1 MLPKINVAD
10 IRSYLEKEKAR
21 PKDKWGRAWII
32 DHSSDLL
39 TSSNLERYAVN
50 TREEFMK
57 MYMCQF
63 KNIEV
68 ITTRELHRPRY
79 DDEKM
84 SWMMEL
90 GSIRPIGAPISAQ
103 NIGAGVIPASRMPP
117 RPLTEAELRAAEGN
131 FTMGLVLKTD
141 SNGFLPCEDDDL
153 VHIDDVKEW
162 AKDSLKGRTT
172 ALILMNRGRMEGYRF
187 TFDFD
192 EDKVMFK
199 LRWF

>member
-1 MLPKINVAD
+1 MLPKINAAD

-21 PKDKWGRAWII
+21 PKDRWGGAFMV
-32 DHSSDLL
+32 DYSSDLL
-39 TSSNLERYAVN
+39 TSSNLEKYAVN
-50 TREEFMK
+50 IREDFMK

-68 ITTRELHRPRY
+68 VTTKARRQPRY

-84 SWMMEL
+84 TWMMEL
-90 GSIRPIGAPISAQ
+90 GSLRPIGPPISAQ
-103 NIGAGVIPASRMPP
+103 NIGAGVIPASQIYKPP
-117 RPLTEAELRAAEGN
+117 TEAELRAAEGRFN
-131 FTMGLVLKTD
+131 MGLVLHTD
-141 SNGFLPCEDDDL
+141 ANGFLPCDNDEL

-162 AKDSLKGRTT
+162 ARDSLKGRTT
-172 ALILMNRGRMEGYRF
+172 ALILMSQGRTVGHRF

-192 EDKVMFK
+192 ADKVMFK